1 MISFTNKF
9 TISCLLMMAFLLFM
23 HPAKA
28 KGVYQTEED
37 FLLEVFS
44 GKVPEQKRL
53 ILKSKLR
60 EPIEKILKHPYS
72 GMRVKYWQNDSKTV
86 WILEEVGKEY
96 PITFGMVVNNGKI
109 ASIEIKILLNI
120 GMLLMNEA

>member
-1 MISFTNKF
+1 MISFTNKL
-9 TISCLLMMAFLLFM
+9 TMSCVLAIAFLMFM

-37 FLLEVFS
+37 FLLEVFN
-44 GKVPEQKRL
+44 GKVPDQKRL

-60 EPIEKILKHPYS
+60 KPIEKILKHPYS

-86 WILEEVGKEY
+86 WILEEVG
-96 PITFGMVVNNGKI
+96 
-109 ASIEIKILLNI
+109 
-120 GMLLMNEA
+120 